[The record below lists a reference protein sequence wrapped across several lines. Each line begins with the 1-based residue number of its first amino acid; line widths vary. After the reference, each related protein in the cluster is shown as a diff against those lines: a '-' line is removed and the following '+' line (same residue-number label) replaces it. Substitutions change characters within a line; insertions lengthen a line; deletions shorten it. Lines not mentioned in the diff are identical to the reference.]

1 VEWLNYHHLLYFHA
15 TVRAGTLAAAAR
27 QLRLA
32 PPTVHAQIRA
42 LEEQLGEPLL
52 VRRGRTLVP
61 TDAGRLVFSY
71 ADRIFG
77 LGRELMDAVKQR
89 PVSTPLRLAAGI
101 DDVLPKEIAHAL
113 LAPALALERPVRLLC
128 HEGSLEPLLARLAL
142 HELDVVLSDA
152 PVTPGFPVRAYNHL
166 LGETAVVWMAE
177 RRVAAAHHR
186 GFPKSLD
193 GAPVLLPT
201 DDTAIRRD
209 LDQWCDRHG
218 VRPQVV
224 AEFEDYGLLREFGQR
239 GAGVFPVPAAL
250 ERELARRYGLRRVG
264 AAKGVVARFYAVT
277 IDRQIRHPASAA
289 IAERGRGGL
298 AATLP

>member
-1 VEWLNYHHLLYFHA
+1 MEWLNYNHLLYFWT

-27 QLRLA
+27 ELRLA
-32 PPTVHAQIRA
+32 PPTVHAQIRS
-42 LEEQLGEPLL
+42 LEEQLGAALL

-113 LAPALALERPVRLLC
+113 LAPAVALERPVRLLC

-166 LGETAVVWMAE
+166 LGETAVVWMGE
-177 RRVAAAHHR
+177 RRLASDHRR
-186 GFPKSLD
+186 GFPRSLD

-218 VRPQVV
+218 VRPQVI

-250 ERELARRYGLRRVG
+250 EREFARRYGLRRVG
-264 AAKGVVARFYAVT
+264 SARGVVARFYAVT
-277 IDRQIRHPASAA
+277 IDRQIRHPAAAA
-289 IAERGRGGL
+289 ITGRGRGRL
-298 AATLP
+298 APLP